1 MTFIATPIIAG
12 SIRGA
17 TVRYFISP
25 AERLRSACCHDRR
38 RYDDEDEGARGGERL
53 AKERR
58 RRGGKWCNA
67 SKGALKGDRVEK
79 ENERRERFYIYIY
92 TPPGEFQSRWRG
104 ETS

>member
-1 MTFIATPIIAG
+1 M
-12 SIRGA
+12 
-17 TVRYFISP
+17 RYFISP

-58 RRGGKWCNA
+58 RRGGVVQ
-67 SKGALKGDRVEK
+67 RVERGVK
-79 ENERRERFYIYIY
+79 RGQGGEGKREEGEILYIYTY